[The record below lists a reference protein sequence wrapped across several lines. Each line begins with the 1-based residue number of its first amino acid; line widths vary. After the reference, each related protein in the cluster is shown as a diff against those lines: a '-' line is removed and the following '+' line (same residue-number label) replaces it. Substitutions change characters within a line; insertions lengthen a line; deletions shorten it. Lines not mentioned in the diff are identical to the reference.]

1 MKKDWV
7 GLQVEVLD
15 QIQKLCGKI
24 GHQFGVQIGYISG
37 WDILNGDAS
46 EKYIIFF
53 NDILLN
59 IIRHQFRYMYGKTR
73 ICIFMIHEVLYIIT
87 MHDLTL
93 FLY

>member
-24 GHQFGVQIGYISG
+24 GHQFGVQIGHISG

-46 EKYIIFF
+46 EKIYHIF
-53 NDILLN
+53 
-59 IIRHQFRYMYGKTR
+59 Q
-73 ICIFMIHEVLYIIT
+73 
-87 MHDLTL
+87 
-93 FLY
+93 